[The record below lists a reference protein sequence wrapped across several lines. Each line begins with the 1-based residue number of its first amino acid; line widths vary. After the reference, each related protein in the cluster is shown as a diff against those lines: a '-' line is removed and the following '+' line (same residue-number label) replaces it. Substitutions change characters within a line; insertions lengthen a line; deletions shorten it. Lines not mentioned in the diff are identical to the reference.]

1 MYTLLVGIC
10 IFVLIIILVVY
21 WIVYFRGISR
31 RQESPHTD
39 WTKQNEEIKEATE
52 KVQTLI
58 AEIIDAQVSE
68 KHWVT
73 HYGATNIH
81 PRYLMIWICVQ
92 SDDERNRL
100 RSDKALMTRLR
111 QTLVDANYPKEGSD
125 EVGIDFESQETVDR
139 VSEGSW
145 HSHWR

>member
-1 MYTLLVGIC
+1 MYTLPVGIC
-10 IFVLIIILVVY
+10 ILVLIIILVVY
-21 WIVYFRGISR
+21 WIVYLRRISR
-31 RQESPHTD
+31 RQESPQTD
-39 WTKQNEEIKEATE
+39 WSKQTEEIKEVTE

-58 AEIIDAQVSE
+58 AEIIDTQVTE

-100 RSDKALMTRLR
+100 KSDKALKTRLR
-111 QTLVDANYPKEGSD
+111 QALIDANYPQEGRD

-139 VSEGSW
+139 ESGGSW
-145 HSHWR
+145 RDHWT